1 MTTMLY
7 PRLATVALAWPTV
20 GAVLLLLTNDW
31 YLKAA
36 FPGLLTGKASDFA
49 GLFVVSVLGFAAR
62 PQAKLSVALL
72 LGLMFAYWKSTYS
85 TPFINLLNEFLP
97 MRIARTV
104 DLSDLFALIVLP
116 LASRIALAPA
126 RYAIRPKWVAQ
137 SMRIPLFCAL
147 CFGVMGTSVIQL
159 RQDYSVRFSG
169 TGQFVPAA
177 MADAIAQVAKARGL
191 ECTQCG
197 RPEESG
203 EYSARGLTLMYRI
216 EPSRGVQFTV
226 FSMPTALFFGASAYE
241 RADSLRNTLKR
252 VLSERFKGLE
262 YVESL
267 SLQ

>member
-1 MTTMLY
+1 MLFT
-7 PRLATVALAWPTV
+7 RLAAAALAWPTA
-20 GAVLLLLTNDW
+20 GAVVLLLANDW

-36 FPGLLTGKASDFA
+36 FPGFLTGKVSDFA
-49 GLFVVSVLGFAAR
+49 GLFVVGALGFAAC
-62 PQAKLSVALL
+62 PKAKVSVALL
-72 LGLMFAYWKSTYS
+72 LGLMFAYWKSAYS
-85 TPFINLLNEFLP
+85 APLINLLNEFLP
-97 MRIARTV
+97 LRLARTV

-116 LASRIALAPA
+116 LARRVALAPA
-126 RYAIRPKWVAQ
+126 RYAIRPNWVVQ

-159 RQDYSVRFSG
+159 RQDYSVRFTG
-169 TGQFVPAA
+169 AGQFVPAA

-197 RPEESG
+197 RLEESG

-252 VLSERFKGLE
+252 ALSERFRGLE

-267 SLQ
+267 SLSEK